1 MCGVYTVLL
10 RTDDRV
16 ECEIVLPAAPAEAPS
31 PSSSS
36 SSNEGHG
43 SLAPGMQGRMIMGIV
58 ADGDDLV
65 VYGETVMWK
74 KVEDEKLLLP
84 LERKL
89 ARGNA

>member
-1 MCGVYTVLL
+1 
-10 RTDDRV
+10 
-16 ECEIVLPAAPAEAPS
+16 
-31 PSSSS
+31 
-36 SSNEGHG
+36 
-43 SLAPGMQGRMIMGIV
+43 MQGRMIMGIV